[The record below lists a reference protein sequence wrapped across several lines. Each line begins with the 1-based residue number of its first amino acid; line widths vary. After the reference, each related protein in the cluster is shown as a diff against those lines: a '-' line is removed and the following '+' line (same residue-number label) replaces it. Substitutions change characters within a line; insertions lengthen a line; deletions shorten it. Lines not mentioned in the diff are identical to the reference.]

1 MKVLHVIP
9 SVDERSGGPATA
21 IVPMCRAIRQHGVE
35 VLLVTTNAGL
45 RDDEV
50 PREQVAD
57 YKGVPVMFFPSQLG
71 ESFKYSRPMASWLS
85 SNIREFGVVHIHAVF
100 NHSSIA
106 AAHVCRKAGVPYV
119 VRPLGTLD
127 PWSMTQKPVRKRLF
141 WQLSGKGIVRRAAA
155 VHYTTEAEQ
164 VATEKFLGL
173 NHGKVITLG
182 IEANSAAPR
191 SPENLSRYFPEL
203 TDEPYVLVLSRLHP
217 KKGLD
222 VLIDAFNSLV
232 QQKKFAH
239 WRLVIAGDG
248 PAKYVSKLRA
258 KVGSGSH
265 AERVLFTGW
274 LDAEMK
280 AVVLS
285 NASLL
290 VLPSHQE
297 NFGLC
302 VIEALSNAVP
312 VLISPHVNLAPE
324 IANANAGWISEVEKQ
339 ALADRLGEALE
350 DETERT
356 TRGLAGKELSR
367 KYSWASSAKNLIDLY
382 KEILTQRRE
391 VAE

>member
-1 MKVLHVIP
+1 
-9 SVDERSGGPATA
+9 
-21 IVPMCRAIRQHGVE
+21 
-35 VLLVTTNAGL
+35 
-45 RDDEV
+45 
-50 PREQVAD
+50 
-57 YKGVPVMFFPSQLG
+57 
-71 ESFKYSRPMASWLS
+71 
-85 SNIREFGVVHIHAVF
+85 
-100 NHSSIA
+100 
-106 AAHVCRKAGVPYV
+106 
-119 VRPLGTLD
+119 
-127 PWSMTQKPVRKRLF
+127 
-141 WQLSGKGIVRRAAA
+141 VRRAAA

-164 VATEKFLGL
+164 VATETFLGL

-191 SPENLSRYFPEL
+191 SPEKLSRYFPDL
-203 TDEPYVLVLSRLHP
+203 ADEPYVLVLSRLHP

-248 PAKYVSKLRA
+248 PAEYVSKLRA
-258 KVGSGSH
+258 KVVSGSH
-265 AERVLFTGW
+265 PERVLFTGW
-274 LDAEMK
+274 LEGEKK

-285 NASLL
+285 NACLL

-302 VIEALSNAVP
+302 VMEALSNAVP
-312 VLISPHVNLAPE
+312 VLISPHVNLASE

-339 ALADRLGEALE
+339 ALADRLAEALG
-350 DETERT
+350 DESERT

-367 KYSWASSAKNLIDLY
+367 KYSWASSAKNLIELY

-391 VAE
+391 DAE